1 MGSVVIAPNDI
12 PGADV
17 SALAQVLRV
26 LLYVS
31 EDTSTVLAT
40 QCKEAI
46 ADLPEDSQPYTY
58 DGLIDVARFCVEE
71 EPGWDVDQQVELIEH
86 YPRVSGGERLVL
98 LYEQFEKRFP
108 GLHYVV
114 ALERGSAQA
123 IDELDGILHR
133 FASTDSYSRESQAW
147 NSELERNLD
156 ALWEISLDRATS
168 LEDGKLDYNS
178 ILQDAPRVSVDKPPM
193 PLASTDVSDP
203 KEAHTESNPAH
214 EFSLKAVESDEGTA
228 TTGQSTVS
236 ESSGSGVPAADDSLQ
251 PFLSLASFRALA
263 VASPTLQSFFDH
275 DFADSIRL
283 EPVQRSSTGGAFA
296 WHAAPAAPRGTP
308 RAVAGHSSKSSNGT
322 TSLASALMYGN
333 TATLDAETP
342 ASYSRDITSGTR
354 GKVVGFL
361 GGLLGEEGKTRMD
374 ALADQVALRLQTH
387 SVKGPLSSFQPKPE
401 PSTPDK
407 PKTSW
412 NSALFRG
419 ASAAAGVVTGEAG
432 TRPSLGGRL
441 AGALRRQ
448 PSKSADDA
456 QSSSTKTSGMPHET
470 PLMHDDELLSN
481 QNPEAAFAS
490 LRAANEA
497 LIQERN
503 TFVIDEVQS
512 SANPDEVEEDDN
524 DIMSQVESGIEP
536 IDDHDRPSPTL
547 TAAEPMSHVA

>member
-1 MGSVVIAPNDI
+1 MGTAVIAPSDI
-12 PGADV
+12 PGAEV
-17 SALAQVLRV
+17 SALAQVLQV
-26 LLYVS
+26 LLYASVN
-31 EDTSTVLAT
+31 TSTVLAT

-71 EPGWDVDQQVELIEH
+71 EPGWDVDQQAELIQNF
-86 YPRVSGGERLVL
+86 PRVSGGERLVL

-114 ALERGSAQA
+114 APERGSAQA
-123 IDELDGILHR
+123 IDELDGILRR
-133 FASTDSYSRESQAW
+133 FTSAEFYSKGSQEW

-168 LEDGKLDYNS
+168 LEDAKLDYTS
-178 ILQDAPRVSVDKPPM
+178 LLQDAFKRPIDRTPMSSASSDSKDAHSV
-193 PLASTDVSDP
+193 L
-203 KEAHTESNPAH
+203 NPAD
-214 EFSLKAVESDEGTA
+214 ELPLRAGESDEDTTA
-228 TTGQSTVS
+228 TGQPTLAG
-236 ESSGSGVPAADDSLQ
+236 SSSSDGPAADDALQ

-308 RAVAGHSSKSSNGT
+308 RAVAGDTSKSSNGT

-354 GKVVGFL
+354 GRVVGFL

-401 PSTPDK
+401 PSTPEK

-412 NSALFRG
+412 NNALFRG

-432 TRPSLGGRL
+432 MRPSLGGRL

-448 PSKSADDA
+448 PSRSADDA
-456 QSSSTKTSGMPHET
+456 QPTSHKSSETPHET
-470 PLMHDDELLSN
+470 PLMQDDELLSN
-481 QNPEAAFAS
+481 QNPEAALAS

-524 DIMSQVESGIEP
+524 DIMNQVESGIEP
-536 IDDHDRPSPTL
+536 IDDHDRPSSAL
-547 TAAEPMSHVA
+547 TTAEPGSHLA